1 MARVISFYDQG
12 DEAYREWLIDTRGP
26 EGPRK
31 RPRNVSRLLGHT
43 YSAARH
49 LSRFS
54 DSAPLEGV
62 NPEEPETLAQELERV
77 VELLRNIEFED
88 ED

>member
-1 MARVISFYDQG
+1 MEGVISFYGQG
-12 DEAYREWLIDTRGP
+12 DEAYREWLNDTRGP

-31 RPRNVSRLLGHT
+31 RPRNVSRLLGIT
-43 YSAARH
+43 YTAARR

-62 NPEEPETLAQELERV
+62 SPEEPEALAQELERV
-77 VELLRNIEFED
+77 AKLLKNLEFE